1 MYDGGG
7 DGNRKA
13 TGEGDLQRVDQT
25 RHVAR
30 SRVD

>member
-25 RHVAR
+25 GVAR